1 MMLAS
6 ARRDRK
12 KLTLMPLLVQSPR
25 AKMASMRLKMAQ
37 PTAKRCLSQ
46 SGGALAP
53 LPDAPKPLIEPTMAN
68 IASSRNIDASCNSR
82 VPKVLSVRHDVV
94 RSTHA
99 SNRSQVRPVLP
110 SPDEILDSL
119 RPRKTSDGKQQ
130 QCAFNSVPLASIS
143 RSASP
148 SDSRSSNDCDDN
160 SASVPVPVRFRASGG
175 PDGLRLTGLVG
186 GKGLGELGLEEELE
200 SRVVLAEALL
210 GKVWVLCGQKEVAS
224 KERNYAQAK
233 ELAKQ
238 MMAARSEADACVGEL
253 LLDLAEAEADA
264 VMAEDFIKAASIK
277 EAGERVSALSEG
289 SMLRSEASASRQQ
302 EQLARFDASSIGLR
316 ASAVHCTIFWWKRL
330 LAVWTRT
337 LGFMTLHKELSMPCF
352 FAAVLLVAF
361 RVANGAWSPE
371 AERIVAYA
379 VGWLYSGSFGHA
391 VDATSQGLVMTN
403 GCKELSVDE
412 GRLAS
417 LLLPNILHGLG
428 RLVIDSAVFAFV
440 LFSLPMRPNTLA
452 KSLGLSSS
460 FSLLGRHTGMSP
472 TTSSSSSSS
481 TSSMLSTISSSS
493 IGRAHRQH
501 GWLTYLCTT
510 AVSLI
515 PSENSGLAH
524 VMLLAAV
531 FEAIG
536 AWSMSLGALSAYCSV
551 KPRTFLVAVLAARV
565 TLIAPFQAIASLTMF
580 GKAFQAQAFGILLR
594 GVRGFDSTIFGQSP
608 VGSGGVGGPFTRMAE
623 SADWGLQR
631 GFLNVCTG
639 GAPLLQLPRWGVF
652 RALDAGMHGASLLS
666 WAIALASVV
675 VAAVAINGYAVQD
688 AAESFVEVAKVKDER
703 LTKKRELD
711 AKVRARLATATA
723 SGITV

>member
-1 MMLAS
+1 MN
-6 ARRDRK
+6 
-12 KLTLMPLLVQSPR
+12 LTLMPLLVQSPR
-25 AKMASMRLKMAQ
+25 AKMASMQLKMAQ

-46 SGGALAP
+46 SVGALAP

-68 IASSRNIDASCNSR
+68 IVSSRNINASSNSR
-82 VPKVLSVRHDVV
+82 VPKVLSIRHDVV
-94 RSTHA
+94 KSTHA
-99 SNRSQVRPVLP
+99 SHRSQVRPVLP

-119 RPRKTSDGKQQ
+119 HPRKASDGKQQ
-130 QCAFNSVPLASIS
+130 QQQQRTFDSVPLASIS
-143 RSASP
+143 RSSSP
-148 SDSRSSNDCDDN
+148 NDNASSNGNNDK

-238 MMAARSEADACVGEL
+238 MMEARNEAEACVEKL

-302 EQLARFDASSIGLR
+302 EQLAKFDASSIGLR
-316 ASAVHCTIFWWKRL
+316 ASVVHCTLFWWKRL

-337 LGFMTLHKELSMPCF
+337 LGFMTLHKEFSMPCF
-352 FAAVLLVAF
+352 FAAVSLVAF

-379 VGWLYSGSFGHA
+379 IGWLYSGSFGHT

-428 RLVIDSAVFAFV
+428 RLAIDCAVFAFV

-460 FSLLGRHTGMSP
+460 FSSMGRHTGMSP
-472 TTSSSSSSS
+472 STSSSSSSS
-481 TSSMLSTISSSS
+481 TPSMLSSTTTAFSSPS
-493 IGRAHRQH
+493 IGRARRQH
-501 GWLTYLCTT
+501 GWLTHFCTT

-515 PSENSGLAH
+515 PSETSNLAH
-524 VMLLAAV
+524 VMILAAV

-536 AWSMSLGALSAYCSV
+536 AWSMSLGALSAYCTV
-551 KPRTFLVAVLAARV
+551 KPRTFFVAVLAARV
-565 TLIAPFQAIASLTMF
+565 ALIAPFQAIASLAMF
-580 GKAFQAQAFGILLR
+580 GKASQAQAFSILLR
-594 GVRGFDSTIFGQSP
+594 GVRGFDSAIFGQSP

-688 AAESFVEVAKVKDER
+688 AAESFVEVAKIKDER
-703 LTKKRELD
+703 QTKKRELD

-723 SGITV
+723 SGIAV